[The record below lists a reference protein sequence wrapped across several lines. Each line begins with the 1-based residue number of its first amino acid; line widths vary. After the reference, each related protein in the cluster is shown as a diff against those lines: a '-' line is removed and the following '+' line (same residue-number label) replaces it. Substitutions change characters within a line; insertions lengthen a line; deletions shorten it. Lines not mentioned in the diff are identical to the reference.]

1 MSSLIDVST
10 IVHGVISSTL
20 DALQRDTY
28 RNTKLGTLQ
37 KRCKD
42 ASQSGQGSDLML
54 LFVVV

>member
-10 IVHGVISSTL
+10 IVHGAISLTFE
-20 DALQRDTY
+20 ALQTDTY
-28 RNTKLGTLQ
+28 NKKRALLK

-42 ASQSGQGSDLML
+42 ANQRGQENDLLL